1 MTLVGPSI
9 STFAHGVASDETSIN
24 IQQYS
29 EEFAPEFIDPIMNKS
44 GEVRG
49 KAIGVT
55 KRTLTFSG
63 QVSGTTGVMAFST
76 VTACTVAN
84 KLTGNLF
91 GSTTTTGI
99 ALLNQ
104 ATVSQS
110 FDGWKTVSMTLEI
123 YEGITAAS

>member
-9 STFAHGVASDETSIN
+9 STFAHGVSSDETSIN

-29 EEFAPEFIDPIMNKS
+29 EEFAPEFIDPLMNKS

-49 KAIGVT
+49 KAVGKT
-55 KRTLTFSG
+55 KRTITLSG
-63 QVSGTTGVMAFST
+63 QVSGTTGVMAFTT
-76 VTACTVAN
+76 VTACTIAN
-84 KLTGNLF
+84 KLTGDLF
-91 GSTTTTGI
+91 SSTSATGI

-110 FDGWKTVSMTLEI
+110 FDGWKTVSQTLEI
-123 YEGITAAS
+123 FEGITAAS